1 MTTSSTVIIS
11 LVEVETDDLTAGL
24 DSEVKIV
31 CVELAV
37 GTLRIQNKRFICLAK
52 SLGEIDDQA
61 QVIANRD
68 NKNRL
73 KVKS

>member
-1 MTTSSTVIIS
+1 Y
-11 LVEVETDDLTAGL
+11 D
-24 DSEVKIV
+24 
-31 CVELAV
+31 
-37 GTLRIQNKRFICLAK
+37 RLAK